1 MAQVDAEMMMCM
13 QCEKTLN
20 QNDDREITDKGVLCR
35 DCYDSL
41 AAQVKDLLKQQDQ
54 DINYPMAVIGAVLGG
69 IVGAAIWWGFTV
81 ITEYA
86 FGLVAVVIAFTVAK
100 GVLFLTGGK
109 RSQGLQILA
118 VIVSVISYFYA
129 NYLVNRTWIIKE
141 YPEMEAS
148 LGILPDAAMFIK
160 ISQLSF
166 GVFTV
171 IFLAIVVWKAW
182 QLVAPVKID

>member
-1 MAQVDAEMMMCM
+1 MAQADAEMMMCM
-13 QCEKTLN
+13 QCEQMLTED
-20 QNDDREITDKGVLCR
+20 QDREMTDKGMLCR

-41 AAQVKDLLKQQDQ
+41 AVQVKELIRQQDQ
-54 DINYPMAVIGAVLGG
+54 DINYPMAAIGAALGG

-81 ITEYA
+81 ITQYA

-100 GVLFLTGGK
+100 GILFLTGGK

-129 NYLVNRTWIIKE
+129 NYLVNRNWIIKE
-141 YPEMEAS
+141 YPEMGES
-148 LGILPDAAMFIK
+148 LGIMPDVAMFVK

>member
-1 MAQVDAEMMMCM
+1 MPEAEAEMMMCM
-13 QCEKTLN
+13 QCEQTLK
-20 QNDDREITDKGVLCR
+20 QDDDREITDNGVLCR
-35 DCYDSL
+35 GCYDSL
-41 AAQVKDLLKQQDQ
+41 AAQVKELVEQQNQ
-54 DINYPMAVIGAVLGG
+54 DINYPMAVVGAVLGG

-141 YPEMEAS
+141 YPEMEES
-148 LGILPDAAMFIK
+148 LGFLPDVAMFFK